1 MSKALFH
8 SAAETEAA
16 MNTLAKVFRND
27 NAAAFTA
34 FRPDE
39 LGSNTSGGG
48 LRVFQFPAAD
58 LSIRSLSS
66 IKANPAA
73 SFDHVFPTID
83 ELPALSALSALSA
96 LPALPPVHDAADEHE
111 KSALERAVRERA
123 IQETR
128 AEIEAQLNAQIG
140 DLRENLSK
148 TIENISG
155 LSQEITAKLE
165 IEAVELAL
173 EIARKV
179 VAREVSTD
187 REIILSV
194 TKNALSKLNSRTLA
208 SVHLHPDDLAYIQE
222 HRGKLNFHG
231 SLELIEDGSI
241 TPGGCLIHT
250 DAGDIDGRIE
260 SQFDEIVYGLLGDA
274 SR

>member
-1 MSKALFH
+1 MSKALFR

-39 LGSNTSGGG
+39 LGSSASGGG
-48 LRVFQFPAAD
+48 LQVFQFPAVD
-58 LSIRSLSS
+58 LSIRPLSS
-66 IKANPAA
+66 IKANSAA
-73 SFDHVFPTID
+73 LFDHVFPTID
-83 ELPALSALSALSA
+83 ELPALSALSALPTLA
-96 LPALPPVHDAADEHE
+96 AFNENDAAEEHE
-111 KSALERAVRERA
+111 KTALERAVRERA
-123 IQETR
+123 AQEAR

-140 DLRENLSK
+140 DLRENLSQ

-155 LSQEITAKLE
+155 LSQEITARLE
-165 IEAVELAL
+165 TEAVELAL

-179 VAREVSTD
+179 VAREVTTD

-231 SLELIEDGSI
+231 SLELVEDGSI